1 MRRRRKKKIKHQ
13 WETQS
18 DYQTDRVAYANW
30 PREVVFGFLGAT
42 ADEVRTADA
51 TALVGFTRVDVDPW
65 LWGMTG
71 ASTGLESADT
81 TLTNP
86 GP

>member
-1 MRRRRKKKIKHQ
+1 MIIPDAVTCHI
-13 WETQS
+13 
-18 DYQTDRVAYANW
+18 AYANW
-30 PREVVFGFLGAT
+30 PRAVVFGFLGAT
-42 ADEVRTADA
+42 ADKVREADA
-51 TALVGFTRVDVDPW
+51 TASVGFTRVEVDPW

>member
-1 MRRRRKKKIKHQ
+1 MSGIAGPTAP
-13 WETQS
+13 WTQS
-18 DYQTDRVAYANW
+18 DYQMHRVAYANW
-30 PREVVFGFLGAT
+30 PRAVVFGFSGAT
-42 ADEVRTADA
+42 ADKVRAANA
-51 TALVGFTRVDVDPW
+51 TALVGFTRVEVDPW

-71 ASTGLESADT
+71 ASTGLKSANT

>member
-1 MRRRRKKKIKHQ
+1 MQIGHV
-13 WETQS
+13 QS
-18 DYQTDRVAYANW
+18 SSL
-30 PREVVFGFLGAT
+30 VFGFLGAT
-42 ADEVRTADA
+42 ADKVREADA
-51 TALVGFTRVDVDPW
+51 SASVAFTRVEVDPW